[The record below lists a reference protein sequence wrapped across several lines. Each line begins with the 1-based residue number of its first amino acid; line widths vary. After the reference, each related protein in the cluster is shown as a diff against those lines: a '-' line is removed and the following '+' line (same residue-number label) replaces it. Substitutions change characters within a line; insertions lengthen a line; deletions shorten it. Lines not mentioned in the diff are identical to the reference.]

1 MEQLIDF
8 LLQLEAN
15 NIPFRLGSV
24 RDAIMVV
31 LPSPSRYY
39 EIEFFA
45 DSRVEV
51 QTFGP
56 ASAVEVIPYDE
67 MRRRVISEI
76 L

>member
-1 MEQLIDF
+1 
-8 LLQLEAN
+8 
-15 NIPFRLGSV
+15 
-24 RDAIMVV
+24 MVV